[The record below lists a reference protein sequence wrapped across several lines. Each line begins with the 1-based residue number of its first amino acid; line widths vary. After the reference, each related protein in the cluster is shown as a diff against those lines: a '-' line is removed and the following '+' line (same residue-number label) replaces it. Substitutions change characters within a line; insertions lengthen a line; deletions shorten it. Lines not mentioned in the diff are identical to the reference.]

1 MSSTDSIDKNS
12 LSKLSQEEQL
22 RRENANVKTK
32 SKSMTFA
39 SRMVL
44 FLVFPSFI
52 GSLGLIASH
61 LQSKYGKEPTPMN
74 LDRDFV
80 YPFLVTIVLVIVVSI
95 QTGNFSTYQASPL
108 VAWPKVVK
116 KKNIIRKTVV
126 VDDDGNVIEDEDILK
141 SLVQVSEPTKSIT
154 AKKDE

>member
-1 MSSTDSIDKNS
+1 MSKDETS
-12 LSKLSQEEQL
+12 LSKLSQEEQQ
-22 RRENANVKTK
+22 RRENVNNKTK
-32 SKSMTFA
+32 SKSMTFT

-44 FLVFPSFI
+44 FLVFPTFV
-52 GSLGLIASH
+52 GSLGLLASH
-61 LQSKYGKEPTPMN
+61 LQSNYGKDPSPMN

-116 KKNIIRKTVV
+116 KKKIIRRTVV
-126 VDDDGNVIEDEDILK
+126 IDDDGNIIEDENILRGLGQGNEADK
-141 SLVQVSEPTKSIT
+141 SDT
-154 AKKDE
+154 AKKNE